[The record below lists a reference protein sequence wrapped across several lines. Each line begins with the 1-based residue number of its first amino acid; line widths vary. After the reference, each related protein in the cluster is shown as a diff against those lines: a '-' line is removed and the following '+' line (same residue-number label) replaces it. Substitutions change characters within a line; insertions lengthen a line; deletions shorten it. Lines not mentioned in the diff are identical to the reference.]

1 MIVWVNGAFG
11 SGKSTLV
18 EELRGRLPEAL
29 VFDPETVGYLLREV
43 VPVPTGDFQDLPLW
57 RSQVVSLATGLLT
70 EYRRPLLV
78 PMTLVHPGY
87 RAEVFGGLAAAGADL
102 RHFFLDLPEP
112 VLRARIDG
120 RSFFPDDPARD
131 EKVRSWCRDRIAAS
145 AAAAESLP
153 AGTVRLDAELTVDEL
168 ADRVVAAL
176 AA

>member
-1 MIVWVNGAFG
+1 MIVWVNGGFG

-29 VFDPETVGYLLREV
+29 VFDPETVGYLLRAV

-57 RSQVVSLATGLLT
+57 RSQVVSLATGLLA

-78 PMTLVHPGY
+78 PMTLVRPDY
-87 RAEVFGGLAAAGADL
+87 RAEVFGGLTAAGADL

-120 RSFFPDDPARD
+120 RGFFPDDPARD
-131 EKVRSWCRDRIAAS
+131 EQVRAWCRDRIPAS
-145 AAAAESLP
+145 TAAAGALP
-153 AGTVRLDAELTVDEL
+153 AGTVRLDAELTVGEL

-176 AA
+176 AE